1 MKTNWITFS
10 WKSIAVSTLFMA
22 ASMVG
27 CKDNSEDFADEEAT
41 VQNSAIADNEADDI
55 AQVSYAGEFD
65 SKSGRSE
72 GLSGCAKPTNDKV
85 NKILTFDFGT
95 GCTGLYG
102 RTRSGIIKVLYD
114 GVLGDSLAKRTI
126 TFENYKVN
134 GKSIEGTIEVEGIGG
149 LTGNPQATRKLINL
163 KITFGNG
170 KSVTLNGTRTRE
182 WTSGFG
188 NNNPDDNKYKVTGT
202 LEGTTSTGRSFTQEI
217 TAPIIVD
224 FSCAKDGKF
233 ARTAGIVEITKVGG
247 FGTRKRTVDYG
258 DGTCDNTITIT
269 TFRRTYTVTV
279 D

>member
-1 MKTNWITFS
+1 MKTIWINFS
-10 WKSIAVSTLFMA
+10 WRNIVVASVVIA
-22 ASMVG
+22 ASMVS
-27 CKDNSEDFADEEAT
+27 CRDTSEDFADEET
-41 VQNSAIADNEADDI
+41 TTQNSAIADNEADDI

-65 SKSGRSE
+65 SKLGRSE
-72 GLSGCAKPTNDKV
+72 GLAGCAKPSNDKI

-102 RTRSGIIKVLYD
+102 RNRSGIIKVLYE

-134 GKSIEGTIEVEGIGG
+134 GKSIEGTIEVEGIRGSS
-149 LTGNPQATRKLINL
+149 GNPKATRKLINL

-182 WTSGFG
+182 WTSGYG
-188 NNNPDDNKYKVTGT
+188 NSNPDDNKYSITGE
-202 LEGTTSTGRSFTQEI
+202 LEGTTSTGRTFTQEI
-217 TAPIIVD
+217 TSPIIVD
-224 FSCAKDGKF
+224 FACAKLGNF
-233 ARTAGIVEITKVGG
+233 ARTAGVVEVTKVGG

-258 DGTCDNTITIT
+258 DGTCDKKITIT